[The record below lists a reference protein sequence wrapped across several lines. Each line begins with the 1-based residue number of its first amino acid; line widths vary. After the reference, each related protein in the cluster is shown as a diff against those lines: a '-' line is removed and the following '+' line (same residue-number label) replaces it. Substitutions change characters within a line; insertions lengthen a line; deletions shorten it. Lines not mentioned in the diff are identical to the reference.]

1 MTGESYEHVTKVGI
15 RPKVS
20 MLSVLSRLNYKAWFA
35 VAEFVDNSVQSY
47 FANRRQLQR
56 LHGDSFVLKVVIRL
70 DAASRLIEI
79 TDNAAGI
86 QGRDFPRAFRPA
98 EVPPDRSGL
107 SEFGMGMKTAAC
119 WFTNTWS
126 VRTKALGEPVERTV
140 RFDIHDILEANLD
153 DLNVQETRANP
164 SSHYTVVRLENLGK
178 KFPQTKTQK
187 KLRDHLASIYRVY
200 IRTGEVE
207 LYFGDD
213 NSRLTYEEPESLVA
227 PPHNAPNSLP
237 VQWRKEINFDLPGG
251 RRVWGFAALRREA
264 STSHAG
270 FALFRRNR
278 LIVGSDDET
287 YRPHEVFGNTN
298 SYRYQRLFGE
308 LHVEGFE
315 VSHTKDGFSW
325 DEYEEE
331 FLESLRDHLEAEPLN
346 LLRQAEQYR
355 ARPSK
360 TALQP
365 LLNAASRSLALDME
379 ERGGPALSG
388 DANSE
393 GPSDE
398 GFIQEPGPTDDAA
411 APLVATE
418 KTFSVLVDG
427 AVWNVAV
434 RTLVDPA
441 ITDWLKV
448 GKTERSQ
455 LGQLPVNDVAIDVS
469 MAHPF
474 VQQFIG
480 PRNENAELFLRFAVG
495 VALAAVKASR
505 GGYPSAPMLSRMNR
519 LLRES
524 LTGDSE

>member
-1 MTGESYEHVTKVGI
+1 MTSENYEHVAKVGI

-47 FANRRQLQR
+47 FANRVQLQR
-56 LHGDSFVLKVVIRL
+56 LHGDNFVLKVFVRL
-70 DAASRLIEI
+70 DAANRLIEI
-79 TDNAAGI
+79 VDNAAGI
-86 QGRDFPRAFRPA
+86 LGRDFPRAFRPA
-98 EVPPDRSGL
+98 EAPPDRNGL

-140 RFDIHDILEANLD
+140 RFDIDDILEANLD
-153 DLNVQETRANP
+153 DLNVQETPASRW
-164 SSHYTVVRLENLGK
+164 SHYTVVRLENLGK

-200 IRTGEVE
+200 IRTGEIE

-213 NSRLTYEEPESLVA
+213 SSRLTYDEPESLVA
-227 PPHNAPNSLP
+227 PPYSAPNSLP
-237 VQWRKEINFDLPGG
+237 VQWRKDIDFALPGN

-287 YRPHEVFGNTN
+287 YRPHEIFGNTN

-308 LHVEGFE
+308 LHVEGFD

-331 FLESLRDHLEAEPLN
+331 FLDRLREHLEAEPRN

-365 LLNAASRSLALDME
+365 LLNVASRSVATDIE
-379 ERGGPALSG
+379 NRGAQALSIHPSTPEEFEVDG
-388 DANSE
+388 AEDAT
-393 GPSDE
+393 PS
-398 GFIQEPGPTDDAA
+398 
-411 APLVATE
+411 LVATE
-418 KTFSVLVDG
+418 KPFSLLVDG
-427 AVWNVAV
+427 AAWNVVV
-434 RTLVDPA
+434 RTLVDPSV
-441 ITDWLKV
+441 TDWLKV
-448 GKTERSQ
+448 GKSERSQ
-455 LGQLPVNDVAIDVS
+455 LGQLPVNEIAIDVS

-480 PRNENAELFLRFAVG
+480 PRNENAELFLRFG
-495 VALAAVKASR
+495 VAIALAAVKASR
-505 GGYPSAPMLSRMNR
+505 GGYPSTSMMNWMNR

-524 LTGDSE
+524 LTGESE

>member
-1 MTGESYEHVTKVGI
+1 MTDESYEHVTKVGI

-47 FANRRQLQR
+47 FANREQLQH
-56 LHGDSFVLKVVIRL
+56 LHGDNFVLKVFIRL
-70 DAASRLIEI
+70 DTANRLIEI
-79 TDNAAGI
+79 VDNAAGI
-86 QGRDFPRAFRPA
+86 SGHDFPRAFRPA

-153 DLNVQETRANP
+153 DLNVQETRADWLA
-164 SSHYTVVRLENLGK
+164 HYTVVRLENLGK

-213 NSRLTYEEPESLVA
+213 QSRLTYDEPETLVA
-227 PPHNAPNSLP
+227 PPYNAPNSLP
-237 VQWRKEINFDLPGG
+237 VQWRKEINFELPAG

-264 STSHAG
+264 STSYAG

-278 LIVGSDDET
+278 LIVGSGDET
-287 YRPHEVFGNTN
+287 YRPHEIFGNTN

-308 LHVEGFE
+308 LHVEGFD

-325 DEYEEE
+325 DEYEDE
-331 FLESLRDHLEAEPLN
+331 FLDKLREYLEVEPLN

-365 LLNAASRSLALDME
+365 LLNAASRSLALDL
-379 ERGGPALSG
+379 ERSGGQALDSSSESG
-388 DANSE
+388 SQIDTAAIAD
-393 GPSDE
+393 SD
-398 GFIQEPGPTDDAA
+398 FLQSSTV
-411 APLVATE
+411 PLVATE
-418 KTFSVLVDG
+418 KTFSLLVDG
-427 AVWNVAV
+427 DVWNVV
-434 RTLVDPA
+434 IRTLVDPSV
-441 ITDWLKV
+441 TDWLKV
-448 GKTERSQ
+448 RKSERNQ
-455 LGQLPVNDVAIDVS
+455 LGQLLVNEIAIDVS

-480 PRNENAELFLRFAVG
+480 PKNENAELFLRFAVAI
-495 VALAAVKASR
+495 ALGAVKASR
-505 GGYPSAPMLSRMNR
+505 GGYPSAPMMSWMNR
-519 LLRES
+519 LLREA
-524 LTGDSE
+524 LTGDHE